1 MANVIKTHEYFP
13 TVIHEFEFSA
23 DNKLLDAIKK
33 ENLYKPTHNTSTQ
46 SINNKINDKEE
57 YKSLTNKIL
66 DTTKEICKDYEYR
79 YEVLEITN
87 MWVNYSSK
95 GSMHRPHTHSNN
107 IFSGVWYPFENTS
120 KTPIVFSDPRPA
132 ASVLEPNIYKRNK
145 YTASL
150 VSFQSDKDKGFIFP
164 SWLSHYV
171 PPTLTDRISISWN
184 VLLRGDYGEPNS
196 LQNASI

>member
-79 YEVLEITN
+79 YEV
-87 MWVNYSSK
+87 
-95 GSMHRPHTHSNN
+95 
-107 IFSGVWYPFENTS
+107 
-120 KTPIVFSDPRPA
+120 
-132 ASVLEPNIYKRNK
+132 
-145 YTASL
+145 
-150 VSFQSDKDKGFIFP
+150 
-164 SWLSHYV
+164 
-171 PPTLTDRISISWN
+171 
-184 VLLRGDYGEPNS
+184 
-196 LQNASI
+196 